1 MHMTATNNPL
11 RFGVNIRRPG
21 FAEFLTLAKVANEA
35 GFDTVTFSD
44 RPTENNLEAWTLATA
59 IGVST
64 NRLILTHSTL
74 NVPFR
79 NPALLAKMAASL
91 DNITGGGRIELT
103 LGAGAQEGHFRS
115 YGIDLGSPGERFR
128 RLRETVTILRG
139 IWASSP
145 FTFEGETIRVENAEA
160 PPRPVRG
167 TIPIW
172 IGAGRPQM
180 LRYTGRVADGWLK
193 NGGWPE
199 SLEELHGLV
208 AEFEAGA
215 DRAGRDPLRIRR
227 ALNGTALLAGS
238 RAEAEQGVGAASGQ
252 RNVTPRGLLGSP
264 DEILETIAT
273 YREAGIDTFH
283 LQFAAQNA
291 TEQMRQFAAE
301 VMPKARALVPA

>member
-1 MHMTATNNPL
+1 MTATKNHL

-21 FAEFLTLAKVANEA
+21 FPEFLELAKIADAA

-44 RPTENNLEAWTLATA
+44 RPPEQNLEAWTLATA
-59 IGVST
+59 IGT
-64 NRLILTHSTL
+64 LTQRLILTHSTL

-91 DNITGGGRIELT
+91 DAITGGGRVELT
-103 LGAGAQEGHFRS
+103 LGAGGQDAHFHS
-115 YGIDLGSPGERFR
+115 YGIELGSPGDRFR
-128 RLRETVTILRG
+128 RLRESVTILRG
-139 IWASSP
+139 IWASPP
-145 FTFEGETIRVENAEA
+145 FTYEGQVCRVDGATA
-160 PPRPVRG
+160 PPSPVRG

-199 SLEELHGLV
+199 SLDELRGLV
-208 AEFEAGA
+208 ADFEEGA
-215 DRAGRDPLRIRR
+215 EQAGRDPLTIRR
-227 ALNGTALLAGS
+227 ALNGTAIIAS
-238 RAEAEQGVGAASGQ
+238 SRERAEQLVPASGA

-264 DEILETIAT
+264 EQILETIAI

-283 LQFAAQNA
+283 LQFAAGDA
-291 TEQMRQFAAE
+291 ADQMRQFAAE
-301 VMPKARALVPA
+301 VMPRARALGPA